1 MNSLNWLI
9 AILIQSVRVQ
19 VQRQAKYW
27 TIINWYFLVN
37 FLFNS
42 IEIIESMLKSISDQF
57 GLKVSTRHSLENQ
70 RVIE

>member
-37 FLFNS
+37 FLFSS
-42 IEIIESMLKSISDQF
+42 IEIIESMLKSISDQI